1 MTHKRKALTR
11 LRDARTRLRDLEAAR
26 TAQAAARCEEER
38 RGLAAAGHDLASAVQ
53 HACEQM
59 AAARAVAE
67 LESAGDQVN
76 AARGAVVDARQAV
89 DAAAES
95 QRAAAQLLSRRERD
109 LRSTER
115 ALDVVSSA
123 ERRAGDRR
131 EQVQI
136 DDLVGARAARRDP

>member
-1 MTHKRKALTR
+1 MMHKRKALTR
-11 LRDARTRLRDLEAAR
+11 LRDARTRLRDVEAAR

-38 RGLAAAGHDLASAVQ
+38 RGLVAAGHDLTSAVQ
-53 HACEQM
+53 QACEQL
-59 AAARAVAE
+59 ARARAVAE
-67 LESAGDQVN
+67 LESAGDQVIT
-76 AARGAVVDARQAV
+76 ARDAVVDARQAV
-89 DAAAES
+89 DAAADS
-95 QRAAAQLLSRRERD
+95 QRAATQLLRRRERD

-131 EQVQI
+131 EQIMV